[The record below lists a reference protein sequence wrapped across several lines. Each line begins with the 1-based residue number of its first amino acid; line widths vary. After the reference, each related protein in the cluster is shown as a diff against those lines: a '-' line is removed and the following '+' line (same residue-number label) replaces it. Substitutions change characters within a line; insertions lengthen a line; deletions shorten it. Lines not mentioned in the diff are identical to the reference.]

1 MIGISLTDSTVNKDD
16 PTKTKVNESETERVQ
31 RAEVWAAV
39 SETLDSFLF
48 PEFKP
53 PQVKINF
60 ILYYS
65 ICTPARL
72 GLQAGVSTSC
82 SLSDLNLI

>member
-16 PTKTKVNESETERVQ
+16 PTMTKVNESETERVQ

-48 PEFKP
+48 PESKP
-53 PQVKINF
+53 PQVKIIF
-60 ILYYS
+60 YIIIFVLLPGLDS
-65 ICTPARL
+65 RL
-72 GLQAGVSTSC
+72 
-82 SLSDLNLI
+82 LSKRWCIDQ